1 MALHII
7 DEAKR
12 CLACKTPKCIEG
24 CPIKTDIP
32 GMIQKLLNGGINES
46 GAMLFENN
54 PLSLVCSHVCN
65 HENQCEGHC
74 VLAKKGQAVH
84 ISTIENYI
92 SSYFF
97 NFSMQNYQGVKKEK
111 VAIIGSGPAGLTIS
125 IILAQRGYDI
135 TLFES
140 REQIGGVLRYGI
152 PEFRLP
158 KAVLEKYK
166 EKLTELGV
174 KIRPNTIIGQGGL
187 VIDDL
192 FRDGYEAIFI
202 GTGVWRPHSLG
213 IKGESLGHVH
223 FAINYLK
230 NPDVYSLGKNVI
242 IIGAGNT
249 ALDVARTVVRKGAT
263 NVTVFFV
270 MGEEQLTASKT
281 EVAYAKVEGVQ
292 FEYFKKPV
300 EITDEGVVF
309 ADTKL
314 NNLDDNIGFEEIE
327 NTNRL
332 YEADSIIVSI
342 SQGPRNYIVST
353 TRGIDTDER
362 GLLITD
368 ECGRTTRDGIFASG
382 DVVSGAKTVVEAVKY
397 SKGVADTIEKYI
409 RDKNDKNN

>member
-24 CPIKTDIP
+24 CPIKTNIP
-32 GMIQKLLNGGINES
+32 GMIQKLLNGEINDA

-74 VLAKKGQAVH
+74 VLSKKGQSVH

-92 SSYFF
+92 SNYFF
-97 NFSMQNYQGVKKEK
+97 NFTMQKYQGPKKEK
-111 VAIIGSGPAGLTIS
+111 VAIIGSGPAGITIS

-158 KAVLEKYK
+158 KSVLNRYK
-166 EKLTELGV
+166 EKLKELGV

-202 GTGVWRPHSLG
+202 GTGVWRPYSLG

-230 NPDVYSLGKNVI
+230 NPDVYDLGKNLI

-249 ALDVARTVVRKGAT
+249 ALDVARTVVRKGASR
-263 NVTVFFV
+263 VSIFFV
-270 MGEEQLTASKT
+270 MGEQQLTASKT
-281 EVAYAKVEGVQ
+281 EVAYAKVEGVH

-300 EITDEGVVF
+300 EITDEGVIF
-309 ADTKL
+309 ADTRL
-314 NNLDDNIGFEEIE
+314 IDDDGAVTFEEIE
-327 NTNRL
+327 NTNKL
-332 YEADSIIVSI
+332 YEAESVIVSI

-353 TRGIDTDER
+353 THGIETNDR
-362 GLLITD
+362 GLIITD
-368 ECGRTTRDGIFASG
+368 EYGRTTREGIFASG
-382 DVVSGAKTVVEAVKY
+382 DVVSGAKTVVEAVSY
-397 SKGVADTIEKYI
+397 SKRVADMIEKYI
-409 RDKNDKNN
+409 RDKND